1 MTILFFIKA
10 IFFFCAAIATMNI
23 ANRIAN
29 YRVRFKDQTESYL
42 KKNLPYDIRIL
53 SSLFEN
59 QGYKLYLV
67 GGCIRDTFLRKKP
80 KDYDLCTDLMPDKV
94 EQLLKNQGYLCKLQG
109 EHFGVVAV
117 VINNVTYEIATFRE
131 DLNDTSDRNTT
142 VRLGV
147 TINDDVLRRDLTI
160 NALFYDIQQNE
171 VIDLVNGIEHLRQG
185 IVCAVGNPVER
196 FQEDNL
202 RKLRAIRFASRLG
215 FKIDTQTFNA
225 IKQDPNLNVTL
236 ERIYNELVM
245 SFSSAK
251 DIQRLTKLLSDS
263 GLLKVIFKEIDVNTN
278 IDFDTI
284 SSFSSW
290 VAAICK
296 NIPEISKTTL
306 YKLKFPTVICS
317 DVDFLL
323 KYCVSDFDHVKTFN
337 PLLFYKQIQGCSL
350 FAEDILKFGHNA
362 KHLKYLIKFR
372 PNIEITKKFQNDGF
386 EGKDLGDNLNRYY
399 KMKYLSAITH
409 G

>member
-1 MTILFFIKA
+1 MTLLFFIKA
-10 IFFFCAAIATMNI
+10 IFFFCGAIATMNI
-23 ANRIAN
+23 LFRIVN

-42 KKNLPYDIRIL
+42 KKNLPDDIKIL
-53 SSLFEN
+53 SSLFEQ

-67 GGCIRDTFLRKKP
+67 GGCIRDTFLRKQP

-94 EQLLKNQGYLCKLQG
+94 EQLLKSQGYVCKLQG

-117 VINNVTYEIATFRE
+117 VINEVTYEIATFRE

-147 TINDDVLRRDLTI
+147 TIEDDVLRRDLTI
-160 NALFYDIQQNE
+160 NALFYDIQNNE

-185 IVCAVGNPVER
+185 IICAVGDPYKR
-196 FQEDNL
+196 FEEDNL
-202 RKLRAIRFASRLG
+202 RKERAVRFASRLG

-225 IKQDPNLNVTL
+225 IKHDPNLNVTL
-236 ERIYNELVM
+236 ERIYNELLL

-251 DIQRLTKLLSDS
+251 DIQRLTTLLLDS
-263 GLLKVIFKEIDVNTN
+263 GLLKVIFKGIDVNQN
-278 IDFDTI
+278 IDFTTVT
-284 SSFSSW
+284 SFSSW

-296 NIPEISKTTL
+296 NVPEISKTTL
-306 YKLKFPTVICS
+306 YALKFPTVVCNN
-317 DVDFLL
+317 VDFLL

-337 PLLFYKQIQGCSL
+337 PLLFHKQIQGCSL
-350 FAEDILKFGHNA
+350 FAEEILKFGHNA

-372 PNIEITKKFQNDGF
+372 PNIEITKKFQAQGF

-399 KMKYLSAITH
+399 KMKYVSAITH